1 MKTIFLFLFFSV
13 AFLLPAQT
21 NTFFP
26 FERNGKWGI
35 VDLQGKITAPP
46 AFERLSFFLQ
56 PRPALAISVATK
68 GNGESGLIDQNG
80 ATILPFQQQEL
91 LFSGLEYNVRVE
103 RDGKWG
109 VFDAATKKMVL
120 PVDYDT
126 VMTLHGDS
134 LHLFGKKKDSYH
146 VYRTN
151 GKLEKMES
159 EEAFRKR
166 AMMRF
171 VPPMMLMDVDENEIR
186 ENLGEGFTLDK
197 RVRMG
202 SLIYFPYYN
211 QQNIY
216 GLLDFEGKPALEC
229 KYEQLLFEVRNYDDH
244 FILVRQHDLWGIYQ
258 VEVTPS
264 GIQYHQVLDCLS
276 NSTPRYAGEN
286 FPGRYT
292 GDSYYLVTVS
302 RPGEQPVQAY
312 FYVPGR
318 KLILP
323 GS

>member
-1 MKTIFLFLFFSV
+1 MWPL
-13 AFLLPAQT
+13 
-21 NTFFP
+21 
-26 FERNGKWGI
+26 
-35 VDLQGKITAPP
+35 
-46 AFERLSFFLQ
+46 
-56 PRPALAISVATK
+56 

-91 LFSGLEYNVRVE
+91 LFAGLEYNVRVE

-211 QQNIY
+211 QQNTGFRGETGAGMQVRATAVRSAQLRRSFHFSTAARFMGDLSGRGNPERHTIPSGA
-216 GLLDFEGKPALEC
+216 GLPFE
-229 KYEQLLFEVRNYDDH
+229 FHSSVRGRELPRKIH
-244 FILVRQHDLWGIYQ
+244 RRFILSCDRLTAW
-258 VEVTPS
+258 
-264 GIQYHQVLDCLS
+264 
-276 NSTPRYAGEN
+276 
-286 FPGRYT
+286 
-292 GDSYYLVTVS
+292 
-302 RPGEQPVQAY
+302 
-312 FYVPGR
+312 
-318 KLILP
+318 
-323 GS
+323 